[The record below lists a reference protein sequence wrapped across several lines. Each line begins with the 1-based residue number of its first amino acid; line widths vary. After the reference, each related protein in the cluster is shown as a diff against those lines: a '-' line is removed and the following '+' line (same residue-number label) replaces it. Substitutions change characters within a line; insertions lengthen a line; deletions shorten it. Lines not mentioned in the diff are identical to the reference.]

1 MLSGCSL
8 TLLTLTLTLT
18 LALALTLTLTLTRF
32 VAMQSASVSSAF
44 SVDEMRA
51 IFDKVYKYYE

>member
-1 MLSGCSL
+1 
-8 TLLTLTLTLT
+8 
-18 LALALTLTLTLTRF
+18 
-32 VAMQSASVSSAF
+32 MQSASVSSAF